1 MSQLREGEPSTPDP
15 LPPDRP
21 SPDPLALAELARTV
35 AQEAADVLLASHG
48 QAAVVQVKSS
58 PTDVVTQLDRA
69 AEQLI
74 RDRLLAARPTDA
86 ILGEEGGQTG
96 HGSVRWIVDPLDGTV
111 NYLYGLPD
119 WAVSIAAEVEGV
131 VVAAAVCVP
140 LQRAMYTATLG
151 GGAFLESA
159 WQDGPQQLTCNVD
172 VRLDSALV
180 ATGFGY
186 AAARRAAQG
195 KVAAAVLPRV
205 RDIRRTG
212 SAANDLC
219 SVAGGRVDAYYEQ
232 GVHEWDIAAGGL
244 IAREAGA
251 MMGGLN
257 GRPAGEAMTIAASP
271 ALFHELHDLLVALDA
286 EWAAAE

>member
-35 AQEAADVLLASHG
+35 AQEAADLLLASHD

-74 RDRLLAARPTDA
+74 RDRLLAARPADA

-119 WAVSIAAEVEGV
+119 WAVSVAAEVDGQ
-131 VVAAAVCVP
+131 VVA
-140 LQRAMYTATLG
+140 G
-151 GGAFLESA
+151 
-159 WQDGPQQLTCNVD
+159 
-172 VRLDSALV
+172 
-180 ATGFGY
+180 
-186 AAARRAAQG
+186 
-195 KVAAAVLPRV
+195 
-205 RDIRRTG
+205 
-212 SAANDLC
+212 
-219 SVAGGRVDAYYEQ
+219 
-232 GVHEWDIAAGGL
+232 
-244 IAREAGA
+244 
-251 MMGGLN
+251 
-257 GRPAGEAMTIAASP
+257 
-271 ALFHELHDLLVALDA
+271 
-286 EWAAAE
+286 